1 MHCRGCRCPELAEV
15 DGYDA
20 LVSVGMA
27 EHVGEARIDE
37 YFARAWRLLRPGGV
51 FLNHAIA
58 PDPTHQESRGR
69 SFINRYVFPDGELLP
84 ISTTVRS
91 AETNGFEVRDVESLR
106 EHYALTLRHWVRRL
120 EANHA
125 AAVAATVS
133 SLGG

>member
-1 MHCRGCRCPELAEV
+1 MRGCTAEVADYRELAEV

-27 EHVGEARIDE
+27 EHVGEASIDE

-58 PDPTHQESRGR
+58 PDPTHQEARGQ
-69 SFINRYVFPDGELLP
+69 S
-84 ISTTVRS
+84 
-91 AETNGFEVRDVESLR
+91 
-106 EHYALTLRHWVRRL
+106 L

-125 AAVAATVS
+125 AAVAATDETTYRVS
-133 SLGG
+133 RADWYAPARGTGE